1 MTIGEKIRRIRTFR
15 GMTQKELGIAIGLD
29 EKGADNRIAQYETD
43 YRVPKKDLL
52 DKIAHVLDINP
63 INFWITGLGHAEEVM
78 LTLFWLEESSKGSFE
93 LFQLERKPGLNQPH
107 TNVAFYNP
115 SEDWPTLPPVG
126 LYFNY
131 LVDDFLHEWLIRQEE
146 YTSKE
151 ITRDEYFE
159 WKLGWPATCDDCG
172 KIEPSKKWRKVNE

>member
-1 MTIGEKIRRIRTFR
+1 
-15 GMTQKELGIAIGLD
+15 MTQKELGIAIGLD

-78 LTLFWLEESSKGSFE
+78 LTLFWLEESMTGSLE
-93 LFQLERKPGLNQPH
+93 LFHLERNPGLNQPH
-107 TNVAFYNP
+107 SNVAFYNP
-115 SEDWPTLPPVG
+115 SEKWPTCPPVG
-126 LYFNY
+126 LYFKY
-131 LVDDFLHEWLIRQEE
+131 HLVDDFLHEWLTRQEE

-159 WKLGWPATCDDCG
+159 WKLGWPATCYDRG
-172 KIEPSKKWRKVNE
+172 KIEPREKWQKD